1 MGGAILKMVSKNGKE
16 AVSTN
21 YTSLWE
27 IPVTTIEGQR
37 IERLGQLV
45 EGKKAV
51 LVVNVATQ

>member
-1 MGGAILKMVSKNGKE
+1 MVSKNGKE
-16 AVSTN
+16 AVATN
-21 YTSLWE
+21 YTSLWDV
-27 IPVTTIEGQR
+27 PVTTIEGQH